1 MTTAKN
7 QDERQ
12 PRTHMFE
19 GNDGDWHA
27 YVYVG
32 RKADGSPDRRHR
44 RAPDRE
50 TLALKVLELE
60 DEVKENGAPK
70 VGRSKKFGDWL
81 EEWITTYAPLQ
92 VRHTTLRCYQSQIRN
107 YLTPRLGK
115 WRLSE
120 LNKRHFAT
128 LYRDLQTE
136 GLAPASVHLVHR
148 TASVALNRAI
158 DFEEVGI
165 RANPAAAARNALPPI
180 RTEAVVPLDAGEVA
194 RITEAVADERNHARW
209 WLAFMGARQGE
220 VLGMKWSDIDW
231 ETGILTIRRQLQ
243 RQPYQHGCGIPAKCA
258 KQHCITTEGC
268 EETCRG
274 RRWEHGCDD
283 PQMCALPHC
292 LRPTY
297 PSDAAR
303 GSKRNPCPPRCVGHG
318 RACPERQRSAC
329 TIKSH
334 SIACPPDCTGHARH
348 CPQKVGGLVFTE
360 VEAVTGSAEVSVA
373 RRGGRRK
380 SNRDLRPKS
389 AAGNRRLPLPE
400 IIRDELRIHQ
410 GRQELERAEAGNLWA
425 DHDLIFTTRLGEPID
440 PRDDWEDWEEIL
452 DVAGVEY
459 LPLHG
464 ARHSAA
470 TFLGGLGVDS
480 VIAMAM
486 LGWASPDM
494 AKRYQHVPDTHLIA
508 AADRLGE
515 AAFRG
520 AATRDATSVPRADRG
535 Q

>member
-1 MTTAKN
+1 MSR
-7 QDERQ
+7 E
-12 PRTHMFE
+12 PRTLMFE
-19 GNDGDWHA
+19 GRDGRWHA
-27 YVYVG
+27 YIYAG

-44 RAPDRE
+44 EAATKEELTP
-50 TLALKVLELE
+50 KVLELE
-60 DEVKENGAPK
+60 AEIDVHGAPK
-70 VGRSKKFGDWL
+70 VGRSKRFGDWL
-81 EEWITTYAPLQ
+81 DEWITTYAPLQ

-107 YLTPRLGK
+107 YLKPRLGK

-148 TASVALNRAI
+148 TASVALNRAM

-165 RANPAAAARNALPPI
+165 RTNPAAAARNALPSI
-180 RTEAVVPLDAGEVA
+180 RTEAVVPLDADEVA

-220 VLGMKWSDIDW
+220 VLGLKWSDIDW
-231 ETGILTIRRQLQ
+231 DSGIITIRRQLQ
-243 RQPYQHGCGIPAKCA
+243 RQTYQHGCGTPAKCA
-258 KQHCITTEGC
+258 SQFCTAAEGC

-274 RRWEHGCDD
+274 RRWGHGCDD

-297 PSDAAR
+297 PSDDAR
-303 GSKRNPCPPRCVGHG
+303 GGKRKPCPPRCSGHG
-318 RACPERQRSAC
+318 RACPERRRSAC
-329 TIKSH
+329 TIKAH
-334 SIACPPDCTGHARH
+334 SIACPPGCTRHARH

-360 VEAVTGSAEVSVA
+360 VEGAAGATGTTELSAA
-373 RRGGRRK
+373 RRGGRRR

-389 AAGNRRLPLPE
+389 QAGNRRLPLPE
-400 IIRDELRIHQ
+400 VVRNELRVHQ
-410 GRQELERAEAGNLWA
+410 ARQELEQAEAGSMWA
-425 DHDLIFTTRLGEPID
+425 GHGLIFTTRLGAPID

-452 DVAGVEY
+452 DAAGVEY

-486 LGWASPDM
+486 LGWASPEM

-515 AAFRG
+515 AAFRRTATGG
-520 AATRDATSVPRADRG
+520 ATKGERADRG

>member
-1 MTTAKN
+1 MAAKE
-7 QDERQ
+7 ERT
-12 PRTHMFE
+12 PRTRMFE
-19 GNDGDWHA
+19 DRHGRWHA
-27 YVYVG
+27 YVNAG

-44 RAPDRE
+44 EAATEDELAP
-50 TLALKVLELE
+50 KVLELE
-60 DEVKENGAPK
+60 DEIDANGAPK
-70 VGRSKKFGDWL
+70 IGRSKKFADWL

-92 VRHTTLRCYQSQIRN
+92 VRHTTLRCYESQIRN
-107 YLTPRLGK
+107 YLTPRLGE

-165 RANPAAAARNALPPI
+165 RTNPAAAAKKALPAI
-180 RTEAVVPLDAGEVA
+180 RSESVVPLDADEVA
-194 RITEAVADERNHARW
+194 RITEVVADERNHARW

-220 VLGMKWSDIDW
+220 VLGAKWSDIDW
-231 ETGILTIRRQLQ
+231 DTGILTIRRQLQ
-243 RQPYQHGCGIPAKCA
+243 RQTYQHGCGNPRKCA
-258 KQHCITTEGC
+258 ERNCTTAEGC
-268 EETCRG
+268 EATCRG
-274 RRWEHGCDD
+274 RRWKHGCDD
-283 PQMCALPHC
+283 PEMCALPHC

-303 GSKRNPCPPRCVGHG
+303 GVKRQPCPPRCTGHG
-318 RACPERQRSAC
+318 RACPDRRRSPC

-348 CPQKVGGLVFTE
+348 CPQKIGGLVFTE
-360 VEAVTGSAEVSVA
+360 PEVIAEEEETPVA
-373 RRGGRRK
+373 RRGGRRR

-389 AAGNRRLPLPE
+389 QAGNRRLPLPQVV
-400 IIRDELRIHQ
+400 RDELRVHQ
-410 GRQELERAEAGNLWA
+410 ARQELEEVEAGSAWA
-425 DHDLIFTTRLGEPID
+425 GLGLIFTTRLGRPID
-440 PRDDWEDWEEIL
+440 PREDWEDWEEIL
-452 DVAGVEY
+452 DAAGVEY

-515 AAFRG
+515 AAFRRVATG
-520 AATRDATSVPRADRG
+520 RATRGVPGDVG
-535 Q
+535 

>member
-1 MTTAKN
+1 MN
-7 QDERQ
+7 Q
-12 PRTHMFE
+12 PRTYMFE
-19 GNDGDWHA
+19 GRDGRWHA
-27 YVYVG
+27 YIHVG
-32 RKADGSPDRRHR
+32 RKPDGSPDRRHR
-44 RAPDRE
+44 EAATKE
-50 TLALKVLELE
+50 ALAAKVTELE
-60 DEVKENGAPK
+60 SEIDAHGAPN
-70 VGRSKKFGDWL
+70 VGRSKRFGDWL
-81 EEWITTYAPLQ
+81 DEWITTYAPLQ

-107 YLTPRLGK
+107 YLTPRLGE

-128 LYRDLQTE
+128 LYRDLQVE

-165 RANPAAAARNALPPI
+165 RANPAAAARTALPAI
-180 RTEAVVPLDAGEVA
+180 RSESVVPLDADEVA
-194 RITEAVADERNHARW
+194 RITAAVADERNHARW
-209 WLAFMGARQGE
+209 WLAFLGPRQGE
-220 VLGMKWSDIDW
+220 VLGMKWSDVDW
-231 ETGILTIRRQLQ
+231 ETGIITIRRQLQ
-243 RQPYQHGCGIPAKCA
+243 RQTYRHGCGEPRACA
-258 KQHCITTEGC
+258 TPFCTTAEGC
-268 EETCRG
+268 EATCRG

-283 PQMCALPHC
+283 PEMCALPHC

-297 PSDAAR
+297 PSDEAR
-303 GSKRNPCPPRCVGHG
+303 GVKRKQCPPRCVGHG
-318 RACPERQRSAC
+318 RACPDRRRSAC
-329 TIKSH
+329 SIKSH
-334 SIACPPDCTGHARH
+334 TVACPPGCTGHARH
-348 CPQKVGGLVFTE
+348 CPQKIGGLVFTE
-360 VEAVTGSAEVSVA
+360 TEQALAEVPEQST
-373 RRGGRRK
+373 RRGSRRR
-380 SNRDLRPKS
+380 STRDLRPKS

-425 DHDLIFTTRLGEPID
+425 GHDLIFTNRLGGPID

-452 DVAGVEY
+452 DAAEVEY

-486 LGWASPDM
+486 LGWASPEM

-508 AADRLGE
+508 AADRLGA
-515 AAFRG
+515 AAFRRSATGG
-520 AATRDATSVPRADRG
+520 ATKGERVDRG

>member
-1 MTTAKN
+1 MGRKP
-7 QDERQ
+7 ERA

-19 GNDGDWHA
+19 GRDGRWHA
-27 YVYVG
+27 YVQVG

-44 RAPDRE
+44 EAADE
-50 TLALKVLELE
+50 DALAVKVLELE
-60 DEVKENGAPK
+60 DEVDERGAPK

-92 VRHTTLRCYQSQIRN
+92 VRHTTLSCYQSQIRN
-107 YLTPRLGK
+107 HLTPRLGE

-120 LNKRHFAT
+120 LNRRHFAI

-165 RANPAAAARNALPPI
+165 RDNPAAAARKALPPI
-180 RTEAVVPLDAGEVA
+180 RNESVVPLDADEVA
-194 RITEAVADERNHARW
+194 RITEAVADERNHVRW
-209 WLAFMGARQGE
+209 WIAFLGARQGE
-220 VLGMKWSDIDW
+220 VLGMKWSDVDW
-231 ETGILTIRRQLQ
+231 DTGILTIRRQLQ
-243 RQPYQHGCGIPAKCA
+243 RQTYRHGCANPRKCA
-258 KQHCITTEGC
+258 QQHCTAAEGC
-268 EETCRG
+268 DRACRG
-274 RRWEHGCDD
+274 RRWEHGCAD
-283 PQMCALPHC
+283 PEMCALPRC

-297 PSDAAR
+297 PSDIVR
-303 GSKRNPCPPRCVGHG
+303 GVTRKPCPPRCTGHG
-318 RACPERQRSAC
+318 RGCPDRQRSGC

-334 SIACPPDCTGHARH
+334 SIACPPDCDGHALH
-348 CPQKVGGLVFTE
+348 CPERVGGLVLTETE
-360 VEAVTGSAEVSVA
+360 VVTGAAEA
-373 RRGGRRK
+373 PPGRRNSRRRSK
-380 SNRDLRPKS
+380 RDLRPKS
-389 AAGNRRLPLPE
+389 QAGNRRLPLPGVV
-400 IIRDELRIHQ
+400 RDELRIHQ
-410 GRQELERAEAGNLWA
+410 ARQDMERAEAGSMWA
-425 DHDLIFTTRLGEPID
+425 GHDLIFTTRLGRPIN
-440 PRDDWEDWEEIL
+440 PRDDWEEWEGIL
-452 DVAGVEY
+452 DTAGIEY

-486 LGWASPDM
+486 LGWASPEM

-508 AADRLGE
+508 AADQLGE
-515 AAFRG
+515 AAFRRTATG
-520 AATRDATSVPRADRG
+520 AATNASEGGRG